1 MFRGILI
8 NAVDLCFFSFRRAA
22 RDSSTK
28 GEERKKGRESKRR
41 RRRRRKCEKPRLFV
55 EGSGEEELG
64 GGRGGEFVGPLPAN
78 IGERR

>member
-1 MFRGILI
+1 MRLI
-8 NAVDLCFFSFRRAA
+8 FVFFLSGEPPEIRR
-22 RDSSTK
+22 RK
-28 GEERKKGRESKRR
+28 ERKKGRESKRR

-64 GGRGGEFVGPLPAN
+64 GGRGGESDAFVGPLPAN